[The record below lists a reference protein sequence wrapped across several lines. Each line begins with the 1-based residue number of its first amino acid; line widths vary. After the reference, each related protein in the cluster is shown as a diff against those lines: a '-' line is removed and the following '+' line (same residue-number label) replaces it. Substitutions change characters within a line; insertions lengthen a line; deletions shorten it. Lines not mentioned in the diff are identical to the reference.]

1 MKYIIEP
8 ANDFFLQDT
17 KIENL
22 FVNEYMTTAPG
33 DYVKVYLFGAMCSQH
48 GMEMETKVL
57 ASTLGIKEDKIMQA
71 WEYWERIGLIKR
83 IYIGKDGELDFSVQ
97 FLKLKNHFYSIGLD
111 KVEDGNENPETEAE
125 VNIFGNEK
133 IKALIQRLESITG
146 SEMSTYGL
154 ESIIYLIAERKASLE
169 IIEYAAEYSK
179 ERDKANMR
187 YIVKVIENWLKDGIN
202 DKESAIRHLQSRDEQ
217 YFIYKE
223 IIKNLY
229 GINRPASK
237 AEKDM
242 MNRWLYEE
250 RYSLERILEACER
263 TTGSREPN
271 FNYVNKILENMKQ
284 DENHTEKRLNRETF
298 VTEQGLE
305 RYLNWLREQ
314 AQIDAKERA
323 IKLYRDYPEIKET
336 EKKLQEAF
344 RNRII
349 KGHRGGAALREE
361 YDKLIDE
368 LKAKKETLLK
378 EAGYDEDYLE
388 PKYRCEICGD
398 TCSTE
403 EGVCICKPLRMEE
416 ARDWLKESR

>member
-8 ANDFFLQDT
+8 TNDFFLQDT

-22 FVNEYMTTAPG
+22 FINEYMTTAPG
-33 DYVKVYLFGAMCSQH
+33 DYVKVYLFGAMCSQQ
-48 GMEMETKVL
+48 GMAMETKVL

-71 WEYWERIGLIKR
+71 WEYWEKIGVIKR

-97 FLKLKNHFYSIGLD
+97 FLKLKNHFYSIGLETA
-111 KVEDGNENPETEAE
+111 EDENENSQEDVE
-125 VNIFGNEK
+125 VNVFGNEK
-133 IKALIQRLESITG
+133 IKSLIQRLESITG

-154 ESIIYLIAERKASLE
+154 ESIIYLITERKASLE

-179 ERDKANMR
+179 EREKANMR

-202 DKESAIRHLQSRDEQ
+202 DKESAIRHIQSRDEQ
-217 YFIYKE
+217 YFVYKE

-250 RYSLERILEACER
+250 GYSLERILEACGR

-271 FNYVNKILENMKQ
+271 FNYVNKILENMKE
-284 DENHTEKRLNRETF
+284 DEKQEEEKLNREML
-298 VTEQGLE
+298 VTDQNLE

-314 AQIDAKERA
+314 AQIAAKERA
-323 IKLYRDYPEIKET
+323 IKLYREYPEIKET
-336 EKKLQEAF
+336 EKRLQEAF

-349 KGHRGGAALREE
+349 KGHRGGAALRQE

-368 LKAKKETLLK
+368 LKEKKEFLLK
-378 EAGYDEDYLE
+378 EAGFDENYLE
-388 PKYRCEICGD
+388 PSYKCEICGD

-403 EGVCICKPLRMEE
+403 DGVCICKPLRIEE
-416 ARDWLKESR
+416 AKEWLKESR